1 MWGFPGGS
9 SGKEPACQCS
19 RQKGLRFN
27 PWVGKIPRRRV
38 WPPTPVFLPGEF
50 RGQTSLAG
58 YGPWDCQEMDMTEQL
73 TLTNRFCVGFKVNQ
87 ELVQTVLVCLFKTNL
102 FPWYTHLLSDQT
114 RLCGRQKR
122 GRRSVC
128 PLDSCL
134 CHLCTTSTL
143 YTSSPQSFRHHG
155 LVSWKT
161 IFHGPWRG
169 DDFRMIQMHYF
180 YCACCYYSTSSTSD
194 HQALGLGGWRPQV

>member
-1 MWGFPGGS
+1 MQQTEGTQVQSLGREDPQGEGVATHSSILAWRIPWTEEPGRLRS
-9 SGKEPACQCS
+9 M
-19 RQKGLRFN
+19 GL
-27 PWVGKIPRRRV
+27 PRDGHD
-38 WPPTPVFLPGEF
+38 WATNTF
-50 RGQTSLAG
+50 
-58 YGPWDCQEMDMTEQL
+58 
-73 TLTNRFCVGFKVNQ
+73 NRFCVGFKVNQ